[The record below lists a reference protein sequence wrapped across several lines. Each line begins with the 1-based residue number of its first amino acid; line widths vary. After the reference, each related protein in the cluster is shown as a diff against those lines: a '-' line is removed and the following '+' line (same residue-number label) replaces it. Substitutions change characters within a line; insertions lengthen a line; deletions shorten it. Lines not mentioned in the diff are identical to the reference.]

1 MGEAPDP
8 NTVTVDPREGG
19 QKLLQF
25 LQRRLDLPP
34 SLLHRWIRTGL
45 VAAGDAVRLP
55 PFALGMSRRSKAAG
69 SLSSP
74 APGQEPRP
82 RAQALPPLPRPLLQ
96 DGDLWVFCKPA
107 GLPTHPGTGHEDS
120 LSSRLAARAGD
131 APFKPTPVH
140 RLDKDTSGILLV
152 AASFSVLREL
162 TTALRERRMKKE
174 YLAWVEG
181 RWPHVGVRLFRH
193 WLRKETGNGREQMHV
208 RQTGAP
214 GNGETEAL
222 LLVRPVRVEQRHS
235 LLLVRL
241 LTGRTHQI
249 RAQLSSLGHP
259 IEGDVKYG
267 ARGRAAGTPMY
278 LHAMRVILPDGRRF
292 ACRGR
297 RGERAAPGK
306 AAWGACPRAGER
318 PLPPERAGPRGAGA
332 AAFSRGALAGQG
344 HVGLEAGG
352 HAPGH
357 MGPAAVINI
366 DIVGEHMGAV
376 AHQAGFGLEGADHAG
391 AQVFDGGGQADH
403 AVLVAGIGRA
413 AEGHVGQ
420 GEDGAAVGHAHAVLV
435 VLGDGHGHAG
445 IFAAGFFDA
454 HVKIAHELVVL
465 ADITFHV
472 NSLSRLAGMKKAGRT
487 SGPID

>member
-1 MGEAPDP
+1 MTGEAPDP
-8 NTVTVDPREGG
+8 NTVIVDPREGG

-34 SLLHRWIRTGL
+34 SLLHRWIRTGQVRINGGRAKPFGL
-45 VAAGDAVRLP
+45 VAAGDSVRLP
-55 PFALGMSRRSKAAG
+55 PFALGMSRRSKATGGQA
-69 SLSSP
+69 SP
-74 APGQEPRP
+74 EQEHEPRQ
-82 RAQALPPLPRPLLQ
+82 RTQALPPAPRPLQ
-96 DGDLWVFCKPA
+96 KDGDLWVFCKPA

-181 RWPHVGVRLFRH
+181 RWPHTGVRLFRH
-193 WLRKETGNGREQMHV
+193 WLRKEADNGREQMHV

-214 GNGETEAL
+214 GNGDTEAL
-222 LLVRPVRVEQRHS
+222 LLVRPVRVEDRRS

-292 ACRGR
+292 AC
-297 RGERAAPGK
+297 
-306 AAWGACPRAGER
+306 
-318 PLPPERAGPRGAGA
+318 LPDWPADRLPQAVPDEIDEA
-332 AAFSRGALAGQG
+332 AARQG
-344 HVGLEAGG
+344 
-352 HAPGH
+352 
-357 MGPAAVINI
+357 N
-366 DIVGEHMGAV
+366 
-376 AHQAGFGLEGADHAG
+376 
-391 AQVFDGGGQADH
+391 
-403 AVLVAGIGRA
+403 
-413 AEGHVGQ
+413 
-420 GEDGAAVGHAHAVLV
+420 
-435 VLGDGHGHAG
+435 
-445 IFAAGFFDA
+445 
-454 HVKIAHELVVL
+454 
-465 ADITFHV
+465 
-472 NSLSRLAGMKKAGRT
+472 
-487 SGPID
+487 

>member
-8 NTVTVDPREGG
+8 NTVIVDPREGG

-34 SLLHRWIRTGL
+34 SLLHRWIRTGQVRINGGRAKPFGL
-45 VAAGDAVRLP
+45 VAAGDSVRLP
-55 PFALGMSRRSKAAG
+55 PFALGMSRRSKATG
-69 SLSSP
+69 GQSSP
-74 APGQEPRP
+74 EQGHEPRQ
-82 RAQALPPLPRPLLQ
+82 RTQSLPPAPRPLQ
-96 DGDLWVFCKPA
+96 KDGDLWVFCKPA

-181 RWPHVGVRLFRH
+181 RWPHAGVRLFRH
-193 WLRKETGNGREQMHV
+193 WLRKEAGNGREQMHA
-208 RQTGAP
+208 RQTSSAGT
-214 GNGETEAL
+214 GETEAL
-222 LLVRPVRVEQRHS
+222 LLVRPVRVEERRS

-292 ACRGR
+292 AC
-297 RGERAAPGK
+297 
-306 AAWGACPRAGER
+306 
-318 PLPPERAGPRGAGA
+318 LPDWPADRLPQAVPDEIDEA
-332 AAFSRGALAGQG
+332 AARQG
-344 HVGLEAGG
+344 
-352 HAPGH
+352 
-357 MGPAAVINI
+357 N
-366 DIVGEHMGAV
+366 
-376 AHQAGFGLEGADHAG
+376 
-391 AQVFDGGGQADH
+391 
-403 AVLVAGIGRA
+403 
-413 AEGHVGQ
+413 
-420 GEDGAAVGHAHAVLV
+420 
-435 VLGDGHGHAG
+435 
-445 IFAAGFFDA
+445 
-454 HVKIAHELVVL
+454 
-465 ADITFHV
+465 
-472 NSLSRLAGMKKAGRT
+472 
-487 SGPID
+487 

>member
-8 NTVTVDPREGG
+8 NTVIVDPREGG

-34 SLLHRWIRTGL
+34 SLLHRWIRTGQVRINGGRAKPFGL
-45 VAAGDAVRLP
+45 VAAGDSVRLP
-55 PFALGMSRRSKAAG
+55 PFALGMSRRSKATGGQA
-69 SLSSP
+69 SP
-74 APGQEPRP
+74 EQEHEPRQ
-82 RAQALPPLPRPLLQ
+82 RTQALPPAPRPLQ
-96 DGDLWVFCKPA
+96 KDGDLWVFCKPA

-181 RWPHVGVRLFRH
+181 RWPHTGVRLFRH
-193 WLRKETGNGREQMHV
+193 WLRKEADNGREQMHV

-222 LLVRPVRVEQRHS
+222 LLVRPVRVEDRRS

-267 ARGRAAGTPMY
+267 ARGRAAG
-278 LHAMRVILPDGRRF
+278 HAGHPAGRTTFRLPARLARRQAAAGRAGRD
-292 ACRGR
+292 R
-297 RGERAAPGK
+297 RGGGPAGELNPKMTIKKGDGMMPSPFCVLVALPE
-306 AAWGACPRAGER
+306 GER
-318 PLPPERAGPRGAGA
+318 PAGKGRAGKKDFFARVSGAGA
-332 AAFSRGALAGQG
+332 RWSGNRWPDTWP
-344 HVGLEAGG
+344 H
-352 HAPGH
+352 
-357 MGPAAVINI
+357 
-366 DIVGEHMGAV
+366 
-376 AHQAGFGLEGADHAG
+376 
-391 AQVFDGGGQADH
+391 
-403 AVLVAGIGRA
+403 GRRCR
-413 AEGHVGQ
+413 H
-420 GEDGAAVGHAHAVLV
+420 
-435 VLGDGHGHAG
+435 
-445 IFAAGFFDA
+445 
-454 HVKIAHELVVL
+454 
-465 ADITFHV
+465 
-472 NSLSRLAGMKKAGRT
+472 RR
-487 SGPID
+487 

>member
-34 SLLHRWIRTGL
+34 SLLHRWIRTGQVRINGGRAKPFGL

-292 ACRGR
+292 ACLQAAAGPAGRDR
-297 RGERAAPGK
+297 RGSGPAGALNPGGISGTTTK
-306 AAWGACPRAGER
+306 KGDGMKPSPFSHAGEDAESG
-318 PLPPERAGPRGAGA
+318 PPPERQPGGLVPVPESGPCRRSARARVAPGPRRFPGA
-332 AAFSRGALAGQG
+332 
-344 HVGLEAGG
+344 
-352 HAPGH
+352 P
-357 MGPAAVINI
+357 
-366 DIVGEHMGAV
+366 
-376 AHQAGFGLEGADHAG
+376 
-391 AQVFDGGGQADH
+391 
-403 AVLVAGIGRA
+403 
-413 AEGHVGQ
+413 
-420 GEDGAAVGHAHAVLV
+420 
-435 VLGDGHGHAG
+435 
-445 IFAAGFFDA
+445 
-454 HVKIAHELVVL
+454 
-465 ADITFHV
+465 
-472 NSLSRLAGMKKAGRT
+472 
-487 SGPID
+487 